1 MLKGFPEI
9 TYKSNIPIRN
19 YGLGKTIKLDN
30 LVKIEF
36 RNFENIYGL
45 SIRNKMGHLR
55 ETIDNHKNRIMF
67 LCSMWKPKHK
77 IHTYIL
83 PKASRNRQRG
93 VKTSILFSMLNWL
106 ASSTLTNQF
115 SDISF
120 QTRLEKLTF
129 HLLDGFIPFK
139 MS

>member
-1 MLKGFPEI
+1 
-9 TYKSNIPIRN
+9 
-19 YGLGKTIKLDN
+19 
-30 LVKIEF
+30 
-36 RNFENIYGL
+36 
-45 SIRNKMGHLR
+45 MGHLR